1 MKELKGYELLNNSR
15 RNKGTAFS
23 RSERKKYGL
32 VGILPDEIESME
44 TQILRVQ
51 GQVDNLNK
59 PINKYIYLIGLLD
72 TNETLFFKTISSDP
86 AKYMPLVYT
95 PTVGEACQRL
105 GHIARRPRGLFISIK
120 NKNKIESILK
130 NWPVKN
136 VRFVVVTDGQ
146 RILGLGDLGIFGMGI
161 PIGKLALYTAC
172 AGVPPEY
179 TLPIV
184 LDAGTN
190 NDNYLNDPLYM
201 GIKQKRVTGK
211 AYDDFIQAFVK
222 AITKVYPKICIQ
234 WEDFAGVNAIRILD
248 RYRDKIC
255 TFNDDIQGTA
265 AIAVAGFIAVSK
277 LLNKPFKE
285 QRFLFLGAGA
295 AAFGIADLLVKK
307 FQKDGLSREEALNN
321 IWMFDV
327 NGLLVKSRTDLAEH
341 QKQFAHD
348 VEPSSDFAESTL
360 KIKPTAI
367 IGVSTVGGAFNQQVI
382 ENMSKINERPI
393 VFPYSNPTSHSECT
407 AEQAYTWSKGK
418 AIFASGSPFA
428 PVTYERK
435 TFTPGQGNNV
445 FIFPAIGLAVFA
457 TEARRVTDEM
467 FIVAA
472 EAVADQITKEDFEN
486 GLIYP
491 PVKNIREV
499 STNVAIKV
507 AEEIFRSGLARVKK
521 PKNIRKFFK
530 SKMYEPVYK

>member
-1 MKELKGYELLNNSR
+1 MKKSTGYLMLRDARYTKGLAFNKKER
-15 RNKGTAFS
+15 R
-23 RSERKKYGL
+23 KYKLDGL
-32 VGILPDEIESME
+32 LPDAVESIETNILRIQEQLKEIE
-44 TQILRVQ
+44 
-51 GQVDNLNK
+51 K
-59 PINKYIYLIGLLD
+59 PIHKYIYLSNLLD
-72 TNETLFFKTISSDP
+72 INETLFFRTIISDP
-86 AKYMPLVYT
+86 AKFLPLVYT
-95 PTVGEACQRL
+95 PTVGEACERF

-120 NKNKIESILK
+120 NKNRIEELLK
-130 NWPVKN
+130 NWPVRD
-136 VRFVVVTDGQ
+136 VRFAVVTDGQ
-146 RILGLGDLGIFGMGI
+146 RILGLGDLGIFGIGI
-161 PIGKLALYTAC
+161 PIGKLALYTSC

-190 NDNYLNDPLYM
+190 IEKYLNDPLYP
-201 GIKQKRVTGK
+201 GIKQKRVTGQ
-211 AYDDFIQAFVK
+211 AYDEFIKSFVK
-222 AITKVYPKICIQ
+222 AITKVFPKVCIQ

-248 RYRDKIC
+248 RFKEKIC

-265 AIAVAGFIAVSK
+265 AIAVAGFIAASR
-277 LLNKPFKE
+277 LLDKIFKE

-295 AAFGIADLLVKK
+295 AAFGIADLLIKK
-307 FQKDGLSREEALNN
+307 FEKDGLSKDEALNR

-327 NGLLVKSRTDLAEH
+327 NGLLVKSRTDLEEH
-341 QKQFAHD
+341 QNQFAHEF
-348 VEPSSDFAESTL
+348 EPSKDFAESIL

-393 VFPYSNPTSHSECT
+393 IFPYSNPTSHSECT
-407 AEQAYTWSKGK
+407 AEQAYTFSKGK

-428 PVTYERK
+428 PVTFEGK

-457 TEARRVTDEM
+457 TEAKRVTDEM

-472 EAVADQITKEDFEN
+472 EAVAEQITEEDFEN

-491 PVKNIREV
+491 PIKNIREV
-499 STNVAIKV
+499 SINVAVKV
-507 AEEIFRSGLARVKK
+507 AEEIFRSGSARVKK
-521 PKNIRKFFK
+521 PKNIKKFIK